1 MCRSV
6 DNSSQHVNSDFTN
19 ATVELVMDVTSK

>member
-6 DNSSQHVNSDFTN
+6 DNGNQPVNPDFTN
-19 ATVELVMDVTSK
+19 ASVELVMDVTSE